1 MEIKVY
7 GSEECPYCRK
17 LKKYLK
23 VLRIPFNYVDI
34 DQKENEKEY
43 IEVINKVGHQMIPV
57 IRVDEDFMSPDKEF
71 TTIEGAIKTLFGKY
85 YKREKK

>member
-23 VLRIPFNYVDI
+23 ILRVPFHYVDI
-34 DQKENEKEY
+34 DLKENEKEY
-43 IEVINKVGHQMIPV
+43 YEVVNKVGHIMIPL
-57 IRVDEDFMSPDKEF
+57 IKVDDDFMSPDKEF
-71 TTIEGAIKTLFGKY
+71 NSIGEAVKILFSKY
-85 YKREKK
+85 QKK

>member
-23 VLRIPFNYVDI
+23 VLRIPFRYVDI
-34 DQKENEKEY
+34 DLNENEKEY
-43 IEVINKVGHQMIPV
+43 LDAINTVGHQFIPL
-57 IRVDEDFMSPDKEF
+57 IKVDDTFMSPDKDFES
-71 TTIEGAIKTLFGKY
+71 IGEAVKILFSKY
-85 YKREKK
+85 HKKD